1 EDQQRAIDEVLDDLQ
16 AGRPMDRLVCGDVGF
31 GKTEVALRAAFAAAA
46 NGVQVAVVVPTTLL
60 ARQHFRTFSERFKG
74 LPLRVAQL
82 SRMVTPKDAKLV
94 RDELAAGTMDIV
106 VGTHA
111 ILSKQ
116 VSFKNL
122 GLVIVDEE
130 QHFGVKQKEKLK
142 ALREDVHVLTLTAT
156 PIPRTLQMSLSGVR
170 ELSLITT
177 PPIDRLAVRT
187 FVLPFDPVIIREAV
201 MREHFRGGQTY
212 YVCPRIE
219 DLGEAHQTLLELVPE
234 VKIAVAHGQM
244 PATQL
249 EEVMSAFYD
258 GQFDVLLAT
267 AIVESGLDVPSANTM
282 VIHRADLFGLA
293 QLYQLRGRI
302 GRSKLRGYAYLT
314 YAPRKALSKT
324 AQQRLHVIETLDT
337 LGAGF
342 TLASHDMDIRG
353 AGNLLGEEQSGHIRE
368 VGAELYQQMLDEAV
382 RAARAGVSAVEDL
395 ADSWTPQINLGV
407 PVLIPETYVAD
418 LQVRLDLYRR
428 ISALEGQAELDGFAA
443 ELIDRFGALPEEVE
457 NLLELVAI
465 KRLCRAA
472 GVERLDAGPKGA
484 VIGFRDN
491 QFAKPDKLIGFIQRM
506 AGAIK
511 VRPDQKLVYARGW
524 ETPQDRVTGA
534 RKLVQRLA
542 DLAG

>member
-1 EDQQRAIDEVLDDLQ
+1 
-16 AGRPMDRLVCGDVGF
+16 
-31 GKTEVALRAAFAAAA
+31 
-46 NGVQVAVVVPTTLL
+46 
-60 ARQHFRTFSERFKG
+60 
-74 LPLRVAQL
+74 
-82 SRMVTPKDAKLV
+82 
-94 RDELAAGTMDIV
+94 
-106 VGTHA
+106 
-111 ILSKQ
+111 
-116 VSFKNL
+116 
-122 GLVIVDEE
+122 
-130 QHFGVKQKEKLK
+130 
-142 ALREDVHVLTLTAT
+142 
-156 PIPRTLQMSLSGVR
+156 
-170 ELSLITT
+170 
-177 PPIDRLAVRT
+177 RT

-201 MREHFRGGQTY
+201 LREHFRGGQTY

-244 PATQL
+244 AATQL

-302 GRSKLRGYAYLT
+302 GRSKLRAYAYLT
-314 YAPRKALSKT
+314 YGPRKALSKT

-382 RAARAGVSAVEDL
+382 RTARAGVSAVEDL

-407 PVLIPETYVAD
+407 PVLIPEVYVAD
-418 LQVRLDLYRR
+418 LQIRLDLYRR

-465 KRLCRAA
+465 KRLCRVA
-472 GVERLDAGPKGA
+472 GIERLDAGPKGA
-484 VIGFRDN
+484 VVGFRDN